1 MSDMISKE
9 RTHNYLRQIKGTA
22 IYKAF
27 AMVASFLAIPL
38 MISYLGQEMFGVWS
52 TLLTIMAWI
61 VFFDI
66 GLGNGLRNKVAEA
79 LAKNE
84 IREAGKYIASGYTLI
99 GLVAFTVCV
108 LVNVGSYFVSWQI
121 IFNTQATPESTLREA
136 VQIATFFIALNFW
149 IGLITALLGAV
160 QKTSLVAR
168 GQLIS
173 NLLILVLVV
182 VLTKTT
188 NSSISHLAL
197 AYGLSLVIANVS
209 LSLWF
214 YRKHPELKPRLLLE
228 KRHVQPLL
236 SVGLSFFIIQL
247 AVLLIFTTDKILIT
261 QLFGPLYVTQYEI
274 VFKLFSSI
282 TFAHG
287 MVSMPLW
294 SAYTDAFHRNDFGWI
309 KNMLRKQLKI
319 FGCVIVA
326 ACLLTWLAEPIIS
339 VWIGPNLVV
348 SSHLILAM
356 AIFVVISC
364 WNNIY
369 AMFVNGIGQ
378 IKLQLYTAIVA
389 MFINIPLSI
398 YFAKHTEL
406 GLSGIVA
413 GTICSLLLAA
423 IALPLQVYYLIS
435 RPLNTPSDHMKIGA
449 DV

>member
-1 MSDMISKE
+1 
-9 RTHNYLRQIKGTA
+9 
-22 IYKAF
+22 
-27 AMVASFLAIPL
+27 
-38 MISYLGQEMFGVWS
+38 
-52 TLLTIMAWI
+52 
-61 VFFDI
+61 
-66 GLGNGLRNKVAEA
+66 
-79 LAKNE
+79 
-84 IREAGKYIASGYTLI
+84 
-99 GLVAFTVCV
+99 
-108 LVNVGSYFVSWQI
+108 
-121 IFNTQATPESTLREA
+121 
-136 VQIATFFIALNFW
+136 
-149 IGLITALLGAV
+149 
-160 QKTSLVAR
+160 
-168 GQLIS
+168 
-173 NLLILVLVV
+173 
-182 VLTKTT
+182 
-188 NSSISHLAL
+188 
-197 AYGLSLVIANVS
+197 
-209 LSLWF
+209 
-214 YRKHPELKPRLLLE
+214 
-228 KRHVQPLL
+228 
-236 SVGLSFFIIQL
+236 
-247 AVLLIFTTDKILIT
+247 
-261 QLFGPLYVTQYEI
+261 
-274 VFKLFSSI
+274 
-282 TFAHG
+282 